1 MDIPIASWSR
11 AVFQRKSRRSFLAD
25 RPIAEDLL
33 TRLEHFCREFRPF
46 SDARVEIVRHS
57 PEGVLKGLVGG
68 YGRITGA
75 PDYAVMIGTSNSPS
89 AGEHVGYLG
98 EALILEATALG
109 LGTCWVSG
117 MFRLDEVRKQ
127 IVPASGERVYAITPL
142 GYGERTFTAKE
153 KLYIAVAG
161 SGHRKPLKDLH
172 RGSSP
177 LPWQI
182 KALESARLSP
192 SARNRQPWRFE
203 IVPEA
208 ITIRLDAPPDGD
220 RYPKRLD
227 CGIAMLHLELG
238 ATSEGAPGHW
248 IFLDTPGVARYE
260 KKSEPVQR

>member
-1 MDIPIASWSR
+1 MDIPVTSWSH
-11 AVFQRKSRRSFLAD
+11 AIFQRKSRRSFLAD
-25 RPIAEDLL
+25 RPIAEEQLI
-33 TRLEHFCREFRPF
+33 RLESLSREFRPF
-46 SDARVEIVRHS
+46 ADARVEIVRHS

-75 PDYAVMIGTSNSPS
+75 PAYAVMIGTPTSPS

-127 IVPASGERVYAITPL
+127 IIPAVGERVYAVTPI
-142 GYGERTFTAKE
+142 GYGARDFTPKE
-153 KLYIAVAG
+153 KLYIAAAG
-161 SGHRKPLKDLH
+161 SRKRKGWEELR
-172 RGSSP
+172 RGGRP
-177 LPWQI
+177 RPWQE
-182 KALESARLSP
+182 KALEAARLAP

-203 IVPEA
+203 IAPQA
-208 ITIRLDAPPDGD
+208 ITVRMDAPPDGD

-238 ATSEGAPGHW
+238 ARSEGASGRW
-248 IFLDTPGVARYE
+248 IYLETPEVARYE
-260 KKSEPVQR
+260 YEPG

>member
-1 MDIPIASWSR
+1 MDIPVASWSR
-11 AVFQRKSRRSFLAD
+11 AVFQRKSRRSFMAG
-25 RPIAEDLL
+25 RPIAEELL
-33 TRLEHFCREFRPF
+33 ARLESFCREFRPF

-57 PEGVLKGLVGG
+57 PEDVLKGLVGG

-75 PDYAVMIGTSNSPS
+75 PAYAVMIGTPNSPS

-127 IVPASGERVYAITPL
+127 IVPAAGERVYAVTPL
-142 GYGERTFTAKE
+142 GFGERTFTTKE

-161 SGHRKPLKDLH
+161 SRHRIPLENLH

-177 LPWQI
+177 WPWQM
-182 KALESARLSP
+182 KALESARLAP

-208 ITIRLDAPPDGD
+208 ITIRMDAPPDGD

-238 ATSEGAPGHW
+238 AISEGASGRW
-248 IFLDTPGVARYE
+248 VFLDTPDVARYE
-260 KKSEPVQR
+260 KK

>member
-1 MDIPIASWSR
+1 MDIPVASWSR
-11 AVFQRKSRRSFLAD
+11 AVFQRKSRRSYRID
-25 RPIAEDLL
+25 RPIAEEFLV
-33 TRLEHFCREFRPF
+33 RLENFCREFRPF
-46 SDARVEIVRHS
+46 ADARIEIVRHS
-57 PEGVLKGLVGG
+57 PEDVLKGLVGG
-68 YGRITGA
+68 YGRISGA
-75 PDYAVMIGTSNSPS
+75 PAYAVMIGTSNSPS

-127 IVPASGERVYAITPL
+127 IAPAVGERVYAVTPL

-153 KLYIAVAG
+153 NIYIAVAG
-161 SGHRKPLKDLH
+161 SRHRKRLEDLH
-172 RGSSP
+172 RGCPP
-177 LPWQI
+177 LPWQA
-182 KALESARLSP
+182 KALESARLAP

-208 ITIRLDAPPDGD
+208 ITVRMDAPPDGD

-238 ATSEGAPGHW
+238 ATSGGAPGRW
-248 IFLDTPGVARYE
+248 IFLDTPDVARYE
-260 KKSEPVQR
+260 HEQG